1 MSPKKRALVVLADRE
16 KVRVGVLVPRS
27 QTVAY
32 PQSPGSCQRRPE
44 HASCRRQSTQL
55 APKVRNST
63 QERRAGRSPSPRLI
77 HSRISISVSDQTDH
91 SLCHEFQ
98 TPRIQDEGKQRH
110 FLGCK
115 FAPCSPPTLSSKPVE
130 CTTLPTTLLPCL
142 LLLPGFCSCSS
153 FLLETHSFSPTP
165 LSSLDATSSRKSFLI
180 PPGWSHL
187 CALTAHSSPWKS
199 L

>member
-130 CTTLPTTLLPCL
+130 CTTLPRALRA
-142 LLLPGFCSCSS
+142 SSS
-153 FLLETHSFSPTP
+153 FLAFVHALPSSWKHTHSP
-165 LSSLDATSSRKSFLI
+165 LPLYPA
-180 PPGWSHL
+180 
-187 CALTAHSSPWKS
+187 
-199 L
+199 